1 MNPVLTALLVSLD
14 TREKLPIGAK
24 KQTEHSCHLCLVT
37 LVDVNYCVT
46 SGATLRHINGS
57 NVVAPSSGTFSDYM
71 WSAVV
76 TVTTQVAR
84 HYLFCYAMLPFA
96 VYNSNAHLFKWCSE

>member
-14 TREKLPIGAK
+14 TREKLPIGAKK

-57 NVVAPSSGTFSDYM
+57 NVAVM
-71 WSAVV
+71 WW
-76 TVTTQVAR
+76 R
-84 HYLFCYAMLPFA
+84 HLVEHFLTICG
-96 VYNSNAHLFKWCSE
+96 VR